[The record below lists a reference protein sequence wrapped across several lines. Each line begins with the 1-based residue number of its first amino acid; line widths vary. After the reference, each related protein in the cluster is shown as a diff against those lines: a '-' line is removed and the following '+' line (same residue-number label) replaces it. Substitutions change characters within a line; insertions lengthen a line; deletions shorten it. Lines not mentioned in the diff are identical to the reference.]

1 MYWSSFVRPINELAA
16 SIKKRQERTMIN
28 YQLFP
33 KSQQISSDLLAVVNV
48 FHTADNLI
56 SSKTQELSSNEVLAV
71 VADGLE
77 KIGFTI
83 EKSKRKDDKIKI
95 PVLFGRNGN
104 LEKSFDADGVNLA
117 TKTVIEVE
125 AGRGVTNYQFL
136 KDLFQACMMQDI
148 DVLIIA
154 VRNNYK
160 GNSDFET
167 VATFFDTLYVSGRL
181 TLPLKRI
188 LIIGY

>member
-1 MYWSSFVRPINELAA
+1 
-16 SIKKRQERTMIN
+16 MIN

-48 FHTADNLI
+48 FQTNEDVI

-104 LEKSFDADGVNLA
+104 LEKSFDADGVNLT

-136 KDLFQACMMQDI
+136 KDLFQACMMQEI

-154 VRNNYK
+154 IRNNYK

-167 VATFFDTLYVSGRL
+167 IVTFFDTLYVSGRL

>member
-1 MYWSSFVRPINELAA
+1 
-16 SIKKRQERTMIN
+16 MIN

-33 KSQQISSDLLAVVNV
+33 KSHQISRDLLEVIEAFKNCE
-48 FHTADNLI
+48 DKI
-56 SSKTQELSSNEVLAV
+56 SSQTKELSSNEVLAV
-71 VADGLE
+71 LADGLE
-77 KIGFTI
+77 EIGFKI
-83 EKSKRKDDKIKI
+83 EKSKRKEDKIKI

-104 LEKSFDADGVNLA
+104 LEKSFDADGVNTS

-148 DVLIIA
+148 EVLVIA
-154 VRNNYK
+154 IRNNYK

-167 VATFFDTLYVSGRL
+167 VVTFFDTLYVSGRL
-181 TLPLKRI
+181 SLPLKCI
-188 LIIGY
+188 LIVGY

>member
-1 MYWSSFVRPINELAA
+1 
-16 SIKKRQERTMIN
+16 MIN

-48 FHTADNLI
+48 FQTNEDVI

-71 VADGLE
+71 VAEGLE

-104 LEKSFDADGVNLA
+104 LEKSFDADGVNLT

-136 KDLFQACMMQDI
+136 KDLFQACMMQEI

-154 VRNNYK
+154 IRNNYK

-167 VATFFDTLYVSGRL
+167 VLTFFDTLYVSGRL

>member
-1 MYWSSFVRPINELAA
+1 
-16 SIKKRQERTMIN
+16 MIN

-33 KSQQISSDLLAVVNV
+33 KSQQISSDLLAVVNA
-48 FHTADNLI
+48 FQTCEYQI
-56 SSKTQELSSNEVLAV
+56 SSQTKELNSNEVLAILT
-71 VADGLE
+71 DSLE
-77 KIGFTI
+77 KIGFTV
-83 EKSKRKDDKIKI
+83 EKSKKKVDKIKI

-104 LEKSFDADGVNLA
+104 LEKSFDADGVCLT

-136 KDLFQACMMQDI
+136 KDLFQASMMQDI
-148 DVLIIA
+148 EVLIIA
-154 VRNNYK
+154 IRNKYK

>member
-1 MYWSSFVRPINELAA
+1 
-16 SIKKRQERTMIN
+16 MIN

-48 FHTADNLI
+48 FQTNEDVI

-71 VADGLE
+71 VAEGIE

-104 LEKSFDADGVNLA
+104 LEKSFDADGVNLT

-136 KDLFQACMMQDI
+136 KDLFQACMMQEI

-154 VRNNYK
+154 IRNNYK

-167 VATFFDTLYVSGRL
+167 VLTFFDTLYVSGRL

>member
-1 MYWSSFVRPINELAA
+1 
-16 SIKKRQERTMIN
+16 MIN

-48 FHTADNLI
+48 FQTNEDVI
-56 SSKTQELSSNEVLAV
+56 SSKTQELNSNEVLAV
-71 VADGLE
+71 VAEGLE

-104 LEKSFDADGVNLA
+104 LEKSFDADGVNLT

-136 KDLFQACMMQDI
+136 KDLFQACMMQEI

-167 VATFFDTLYVSGRL
+167 VLTFFDTLYVSGRL

>member
-1 MYWSSFVRPINELAA
+1 
-16 SIKKRQERTMIN
+16 MIN

-48 FHTADNLI
+48 FQTNEDVI
-56 SSKTQELSSNEVLAV
+56 SSKTQELQSNEVLAV
-71 VADGLE
+71 VAEGLE

-104 LEKSFDADGVNLA
+104 LEKSFDADGVNLT

-136 KDLFQACMMQDI
+136 KDLFQACMMQEI

-167 VATFFDTLYVSGRL
+167 VLTFFDTLYVSGRL

>member
-1 MYWSSFVRPINELAA
+1 
-16 SIKKRQERTMIN
+16 MIN
-28 YQLFP
+28 YQLLP

-48 FHTADNLI
+48 FQTNEDVI

-95 PVLFGRNGN
+95 PVLFGRNGS
-104 LEKSFDADGVNLA
+104 LEKSFDADGVNPT

-136 KDLFQACMMQDI
+136 KDLFQACMMQEI
-148 DVLIIA
+148 DVLIVAI
-154 VRNNYK
+154 RNNYK

-167 VATFFDTLYVSGRL
+167 VVTFFDTLYVSGRL

>member
-1 MYWSSFVRPINELAA
+1 
-16 SIKKRQERTMIN
+16 MIN

-33 KSQQISSDLLAVVNV
+33 KSQQISTDLLAVVQMFQANEIQ
-48 FHTADNLI
+48 I
-56 SSKTQELSSNEVLAV
+56 SSKTHELSSNQVLAV
-71 VADGLE
+71 LSEDLE

-83 EKSKRKDDKIKI
+83 EKSKKKDDKIKI

-104 LEKSFDADGVNLA
+104 LEKSFDADGVNPT

-136 KDLFQACMMQDI
+136 KDLFQACMMQEI

-154 VRNNYK
+154 IRNNYK
-160 GNSDFET
+160 GNSDFEI

>member
-1 MYWSSFVRPINELAA
+1 
-16 SIKKRQERTMIN
+16 MIN

-48 FHTADNLI
+48 FQTNEDLI
-56 SSKTQELSSNEVLAV
+56 SSKTQELSSNEVLAL
-71 VADGLE
+71 VAEGLE

-104 LEKSFDADGVNLA
+104 LEKSFDADGVNLT

-136 KDLFQACMMQDI
+136 KDLFQACMMQEI

-154 VRNNYK
+154 IRNNYK

-167 VATFFDTLYVSGRL
+167 VLTFFDTLYVSGRL

>member
-1 MYWSSFVRPINELAA
+1 M
-16 SIKKRQERTMIN
+16 
-28 YQLFP
+28 
-33 KSQQISSDLLAVVNV
+33 
-48 FHTADNLI
+48 
-56 SSKTQELSSNEVLAV
+56 
-71 VADGLE
+71 
-77 KIGFTI
+77 
-83 EKSKRKDDKIKI
+83 
-95 PVLFGRNGN
+95 LFGRNGN
-104 LEKSFDADGVNLA
+104 LEKSFDADGVNLT

-148 DVLIIA
+148 EVLIIA
-154 VRNNYK
+154 IRNNYK

-167 VATFFDTLYVSGRL
+167 VVTFFDTLYVSGRL

>member
-1 MYWSSFVRPINELAA
+1 
-16 SIKKRQERTMIN
+16 MIN

-48 FHTADNLI
+48 FQTNENLI
-56 SSKTQELSSNEVLAV
+56 SSKTQELSSNEVLALLT
-71 VADGLE
+71 DGLE
-77 KIGFTI
+77 KIGFAV
-83 EKSKRKDDKIKI
+83 EKGKKKDDKIKI

-136 KDLFQACMMQDI
+136 KDLFQACMMQEI
-148 DVLIIA
+148 DVLIVAI
-154 VRNNYK
+154 RNNYK
-160 GNSDFET
+160 GNADFET
-167 VATFFDTLYVSGRL
+167 VVTFFDTLYVSGRL

>member
-1 MYWSSFVRPINELAA
+1 
-16 SIKKRQERTMIN
+16 MIN

-48 FHTADNLI
+48 FQTNEDVI
-56 SSKTQELSSNEVLAV
+56 SSKTQELQSNEVLAV
-71 VADGLE
+71 VAEGLE

-104 LEKSFDADGVNLA
+104 LEKSFDADGVNLT

-125 AGRGVTNYQFL
+125 AGRGVTVFPP
-136 KDLFQACMMQDI
+136 
-148 DVLIIA
+148 V
-154 VRNNYK
+154 VVTP
-160 GNSDFET
+160 S
-167 VATFFDTLYVSGRL
+167 
-181 TLPLKRI
+181 
-188 LIIGY
+188 

>member
-1 MYWSSFVRPINELAA
+1 
-16 SIKKRQERTMIN
+16 MIN

-48 FHTADNLI
+48 FQTSEDVI

-104 LEKSFDADGVNLA
+104 LEKSFDADGVNLT

-136 KDLFQACMMQDI
+136 KDLFQACMMQEI

-154 VRNNYK
+154 IRNNYK

-167 VATFFDTLYVSGRL
+167 VVTFFDTLYVSVRL

>member
-1 MYWSSFVRPINELAA
+1 
-16 SIKKRQERTMIN
+16 MIN

-48 FHTADNLI
+48 FQTNEDVI

-104 LEKSFDADGVNLA
+104 LEKSFDADGVNLT

-136 KDLFQACMMQDI
+136 KDLFQACMMQEI

-154 VRNNYK
+154 IRNNYK

-167 VATFFDTLYVSGRL
+167 VVTFFDTLYVSGRV

>member
-1 MYWSSFVRPINELAA
+1 
-16 SIKKRQERTMIN
+16 MIN

-48 FHTADNLI
+48 FQTNDDII

-83 EKSKRKDDKIKI
+83 EKSKRKADKIKI

-104 LEKSFDADGVNLA
+104 LEKSFDADGVNLT

-136 KDLFQACMMQDI
+136 KDLFQACMMQEI

-154 VRNNYK
+154 IRNNYK

-167 VATFFDTLYVSGRL
+167 VVTFFNTLYVSGRL

>member
-1 MYWSSFVRPINELAA
+1 
-16 SIKKRQERTMIN
+16 MIN

-48 FHTADNLI
+48 FQTNEEVI

-77 KIGFTI
+77 KVGFTI

-104 LEKSFDADGVNLA
+104 LEKSFDADGVNLT

-136 KDLFQACMMQDI
+136 KDLFQACMMQEI
-148 DVLIIA
+148 DVSF
-154 VRNNYK
+154 K
-160 GNSDFET
+160 KT
-167 VATFFDTLYVSGRL
+167 TFFNRRNT
-181 TLPLKRI
+181 KFQKNEIRI
-188 LIIGY
+188 LI

>member
-1 MYWSSFVRPINELAA
+1 
-16 SIKKRQERTMIN
+16 MIN

-48 FHTADNLI
+48 FQTNEDVI

-104 LEKSFDADGVNLA
+104 LEKSFDADGVNLT

-136 KDLFQACMMQDI
+136 KDLFQACMMQEI

-154 VRNNYK
+154 IRNNYK

-167 VATFFDTLYVSGRL
+167 VVTFFDTLYVSGRL

>member
-1 MYWSSFVRPINELAA
+1 
-16 SIKKRQERTMIN
+16 MIN

-48 FHTADNLI
+48 FQTNEDVI

-71 VADGLE
+71 VAEGLE
-77 KIGFTI
+77 KIGFAI

-104 LEKSFDADGVNLA
+104 LEKSFDADGVNLT

-136 KDLFQACMMQDI
+136 KDLFQACMMQEI

-154 VRNNYK
+154 IRNNYK
-160 GNSDFET
+160 RNSDFET
-167 VATFFDTLYVSGRL
+167 VLTFFDTLYVSGRL

>member
-1 MYWSSFVRPINELAA
+1 
-16 SIKKRQERTMIN
+16 MIN

-48 FHTADNLI
+48 FQTNEDVI
-56 SSKTQELSSNEVLAV
+56 SSKTQELHSNEVLAV
-71 VADGLE
+71 VAEGLE
-77 KIGFTI
+77 KMGFTI

-104 LEKSFDADGVNLA
+104 LEKSFDADGVNLT

-136 KDLFQACMMQDI
+136 KDLFQACMMQEI

-167 VATFFDTLYVSGRL
+167 VLTFFDTLYVSGRL

>member
-1 MYWSSFVRPINELAA
+1 
-16 SIKKRQERTMIN
+16 MIN

-33 KSQQISSDLLAVVNV
+33 KSQQISSDLLAVVNA
-48 FHTADNLI
+48 FQTCEDQI
-56 SSKTQELSSNEVLAV
+56 SSQTKELSSNEVLAV
-71 VADGLE
+71 LADSLE

-83 EKSKRKDDKIKI
+83 EKSKKKEDKIKI

-104 LEKSFDADGVNLA
+104 LEKSFDADGVNLT

-148 DVLIIA
+148 EVLIIA
-154 VRNNYK
+154 IRNSYK

-167 VATFFDTLYVSGRL
+167 VVTFFDTLYVSGRL
-181 TLPLKRI
+181 SLPLKRI

>member
-1 MYWSSFVRPINELAA
+1 
-16 SIKKRQERTMIN
+16 MIN

-48 FHTADNLI
+48 FQTNEDTI

-104 LEKSFDADGVNLA
+104 LEKSFDADGVNLT

-136 KDLFQACMMQDI
+136 KDLFQACMMQEI
-148 DVLIIA
+148 DVLTIA
-154 VRNNYK
+154 IRNNYK

-167 VATFFDTLYVSGRL
+167 VVTFFDTLYVSGRL

>member
-1 MYWSSFVRPINELAA
+1 
-16 SIKKRQERTMIN
+16 MIN

-48 FHTADNLI
+48 FQTNEEVI

-104 LEKSFDADGVNLA
+104 LEKSFDADGVNLT

-136 KDLFQACMMQDI
+136 KDLFQACMMQEI

-154 VRNNYK
+154 IRNNYK

-167 VATFFDTLYVSGRL
+167 VVTFFDTLYVSGRL

>member
-1 MYWSSFVRPINELAA
+1 
-16 SIKKRQERTMIN
+16 MIN

-48 FHTADNLI
+48 FQTNENLI
-56 SSKTQELSSNEVLAV
+56 SSKTQELSSNEVLALLT
-71 VADGLE
+71 DGLE
-77 KIGFTI
+77 KIGFAV
-83 EKSKRKDDKIKI
+83 EKGKKKDDKIKI

-136 KDLFQACMMQDI
+136 KDLFQACMMQEI
-148 DVLIIA
+148 DVLIVAI
-154 VRNNYK
+154 RNNYK
-160 GNSDFET
+160 GNADFET
-167 VATFFDTLYVSGRL
+167 VVPFFETLYVSGRL

>member
-1 MYWSSFVRPINELAA
+1 
-16 SIKKRQERTMIN
+16 MIN

-33 KSQQISSDLLAVVNV
+33 KYQQISSDLLAVVNV
-48 FHTADNLI
+48 FQPNEEVI

-77 KIGFTI
+77 KLGFTI

-104 LEKSFDADGVNLA
+104 LEKSFDADGVNLT

-136 KDLFQACMMQDI
+136 KDLFQACMMQEI
-148 DVLIIA
+148 DVLIISL
-154 VRNNYK
+154 RNNYK
-160 GNSDFET
+160 GNHDFET
-167 VATFFDTLYVSGRL
+167 VVTFFDTLYVSGRL

>member
-1 MYWSSFVRPINELAA
+1 
-16 SIKKRQERTMIN
+16 MIN

-48 FHTADNLI
+48 FQTNEDVI

-71 VADGLE
+71 VAEGLE

-95 PVLFGRNGN
+95 PILFRRNGN
-104 LEKSFDADGVNLA
+104 LEKSFDADGVNLT

-136 KDLFQACMMQDI
+136 KDLFQACMMQEI

-154 VRNNYK
+154 IRNNYK

-167 VATFFDTLYVSGRL
+167 VLTFFDTLYVSGRL

>member
-1 MYWSSFVRPINELAA
+1 
-16 SIKKRQERTMIN
+16 MIN

-48 FHTADNLI
+48 FQTNEDVI
-56 SSKTQELSSNEVLAV
+56 SSKTKELSSNEVLAV

-104 LEKSFDADGVNLA
+104 LEKSFDADGVNLT

-136 KDLFQACMMQDI
+136 KDLFQACMMQEI

-154 VRNNYK
+154 IRNNYK
-160 GNSDFET
+160 GNSDYET
-167 VATFFDTLYVSGRL
+167 VVTFFDTLYVSGRL
-181 TLPLKRI
+181 TLPLRRI

>member
-1 MYWSSFVRPINELAA
+1 
-16 SIKKRQERTMIN
+16 MIN

-48 FHTADNLI
+48 FQTNEDVI
-56 SSKTQELSSNEVLAV
+56 SSKTQEFSSNEVLAV

-104 LEKSFDADGVNLA
+104 LEKSFDADGVNLT

-136 KDLFQACMMQDI
+136 KDLFQACMMQEI

-154 VRNNYK
+154 IRNNYK

-167 VATFFDTLYVSGRL
+167 VVTFFDTLYVSGRL
-181 TLPLKRI
+181 TLPLKKI

>member
-1 MYWSSFVRPINELAA
+1 
-16 SIKKRQERTMIN
+16 MIN

-48 FHTADNLI
+48 FQTNEDVI

-104 LEKSFDADGVNLA
+104 LEKSFDADGVNLT

-136 KDLFQACMMQDI
+136 KDLFQACMMQEI

-154 VRNNYK
+154 IRNNYK

-167 VATFFDTLYVSGRL
+167 VVTFFDTLYVSGRL
-181 TLPLKRI
+181 TLPLKKI

>member
-1 MYWSSFVRPINELAA
+1 
-16 SIKKRQERTMIN
+16 MIN

-33 KSQQISSDLLAVVNV
+33 KSQQISSDLLAVVNA
-48 FHTADNLI
+48 FQNCEKQI
-56 SSKTQELSSNEVLAV
+56 SSQTKELSSNEVLAV
-71 VADGLE
+71 LADGLE

-83 EKSKRKDDKIKI
+83 EKSKKKEDKIKI

-104 LEKSFDADGVNLA
+104 LEKSFDADGVNLT

-148 DVLIIA
+148 EVLIIA

-167 VATFFDTLYVSGRL
+167 VVTFFDTLYVSGRL
-181 TLPLKRI
+181 ILPLKRI

>member
-1 MYWSSFVRPINELAA
+1 
-16 SIKKRQERTMIN
+16 MIN

-33 KSQQISSDLLAVVNV
+33 KSQQISSDLLAVVNT
-48 FHTADNLI
+48 FQTCEKQI
-56 SSKTQELSSNEVLAV
+56 SSQTEELSSNEVLAIL
-71 VADGLE
+71 ADGLE

-83 EKSKRKDDKIKI
+83 EKSKKKEDKIKI

-104 LEKSFDADGVNLA
+104 LEKSFDADGVNLT

-148 DVLIIA
+148 EVLIIA
-154 VRNNYK
+154 IRNNYK

-167 VATFFDTLYVSGRL
+167 VVTFFDTLYVSGRL